1 MRMTELMRGMMRA
14 RLEEDHEDDRAYEGD
29 DEGQARLDG
38 GVTGVV
44 TAVALLPV
52 HTVLLDKNQ
61 NLSNSAETGAKCY
74 KKITLIL

>member
-1 MRMTELMRGMMRA
+1 MRITELMRGMMRVK
-14 RLEEDHEDDRAYEGD
+14 LDEDHEDDRADVGD

-52 HTVLLDKNQ
+52 HTVLLDKKPEFIKQ
-61 NLSNSAETGAKCY
+61 C
-74 KKITLIL
+74 